1 MKEIRTKQE
10 LDEILSSENN
20 KKIFIRVHADWCA
33 PCQVLGRTILDIEG
47 GYSNDYLFLEV
58 NADEADEL
66 VSRLSVFNL
75 PTIVIYD
82 KKGEEIFRKSGLLT
96 RAQLTT
102 ILDNFKG
109 K

>member
-10 LDEILSSENN
+10 LDEILNSGDN
-20 KKIFIRVHADWCA
+20 KKICIKIGAPWCG
-33 PCQVLGRTILDIEG
+33 PCSQIQRTILDIEG
-47 GYSNDYLFLEV
+47 GYTGDYDFYEV
-58 NADEADEL
+58 DADEADDEL

-82 KKGEEIFRKSGLLT
+82 KKGEEVFRKSGLLT

-109 K
+109 